1 MGNTFNT
8 SIPDQS
14 SDPVDPELSQL
25 QNAVRLTLLAT
36 LIATGSM
43 CAKVL
48 REDKAFWGVIK
59 AQTPV
64 VEQATTQNEK
74 LLGLVNQLIILGRQ
88 HPDYQRSVLVSFDL
102 SGVPQPTN
110 AVVAPVPPRKP

>member
-1 MGNTFNT
+1 MGSNFNPST
-8 SIPDQS
+8 PETVSPS
-14 SDPVDPELSQL
+14 TDPELSQL

-36 LIATGSM
+36 LIATGSR

-48 REDKAFWGVIK
+48 REDNAFWGVIK

-74 LLGLVNQLIILGRQ
+74 LLGVVNQLIILGRQ
-88 HPDYQRSVLVSFDL
+88 FPDYQRSVLTAFDL
-102 SGVPQPTN
+102 SGVPQPP
-110 AVVAPVPPRKP
+110 AGAGAPQAPRKP

>member
-1 MGNTFNT
+1 MGSTFNLST
-8 SIPDQS
+8 PENASPAT
-14 SDPVDPELSQL
+14 DPELSQL

-74 LLGLVNQLIILGRQ
+74 LLGVVNQLMVLGHQ
-88 HPDYQRSVLVSFDL
+88 YPDYQRSVLAAFDL
-102 SGVPQPTN
+102 SGVPHSPT
-110 AVVAPVPPRKP
+110 AAGAPQPPRKP

>member
-1 MGNTFNT
+1 MGNTFLT
-8 SIPDQS
+8 ST
-14 SDPVDPELSQL
+14 SDKPSDLSGPELSQL

-36 LIATGSM
+36 LVATGSV

-59 AQTPV
+59 AQTPI

-74 LLGLVNQLIILGRQ
+74 LLGVVNQLIILGRQ
-88 HPDYQRSVLVSFDL
+88 HPDYQRSVLVAFDL

-110 AVVAPVPPRKP
+110 SAGTSVPPRKP